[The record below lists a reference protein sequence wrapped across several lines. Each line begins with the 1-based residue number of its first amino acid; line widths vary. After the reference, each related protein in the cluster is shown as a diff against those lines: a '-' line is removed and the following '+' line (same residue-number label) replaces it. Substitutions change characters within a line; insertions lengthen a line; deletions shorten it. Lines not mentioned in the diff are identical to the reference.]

1 MSCTFNIILVSISQR
16 IQTNIPPNGNNDEDD
31 EKDDDDGNNGGGN
44 SGDKN
49 YNDLLKSCF

>member
-16 IQTNIPPNGNNDEDD
+16 IQTNIPPDGNNDEDD